1 MPLILRT
8 NSNNPDFKK
17 LTDELDI
24 ELCRIY
30 NTNPEDYEE
39 YNRITGLPTVVL
51 AYENEEVVGCGCFKI
66 FNDKTV
72 EIKRMF
78 IVEEKRGKGIAS
90 SILAEL
96 ETWAKE
102 LGYSKAVLE
111 TGKGQPHAINLYK
124 KYGYQRTENY
134 NQSDALD
141 ISVCLEK
148 VLQPATKN
156 A

>member
-1 MPLILRT
+1 MILRT
-8 NSNNPDFKK
+8 TSDNPDFKK
-17 LTDELDI
+17 LTGELDV

-51 AYENEEVVGCGCFKI
+51 AYKNDEPIGCGCFKI
-66 FNDKTV
+66 FNDKAV

-78 IVEEKRGKGIAS
+78 INENQRGKGAAS

-102 LGYSKAVLE
+102 LGYSEVVLE
-111 TGKGQPHAINLYK
+111 TGKGQPNAINLYK
-124 KYGYQRTENY
+124 KHGYQITENY
-134 NQSDALD
+134 NQYDDLE
-141 ISVCLEK
+141 ISVCLKK
-148 VLQPATKN
+148 VL
-156 A
+156 

>member
-8 NSNNPDFKK
+8 NSDNPDFKR
-17 LTDELDI
+17 LTSKLDI
-24 ELCRIY
+24 ELCKIY

-51 AYENEEVVGCGCFKI
+51 AYENDKPVGCGCFK
-66 FNDKTV
+66 FFSDKAV

-78 IVEEKRGKGIAS
+78 IVEDERGKGIAS

-102 LGYSKAVLE
+102 LGYLNVVLE
-111 TGKGQPHAINLYK
+111 TGKGQPNAINLYE

-134 NQSDALD
+134 NQYDELG
-141 ISVCLEK
+141 ISVCLKK
-148 VLQPATKN
+148 VL
-156 A
+156 

>member
-1 MPLILRT
+1 MPVILRT
-8 NSNNPDFKK
+8 NSDNPDFKK

-39 YNRITGLPTVVL
+39 YNRISGLPTVVL
-51 AYENEEVVGCGCFKI
+51 AYENEEVIGCGCFKA
-66 FNDKTV
+66 FNDTAV

-78 IVEEKRGKGIAS
+78 IRENQRGKGVAS
-90 SILAEL
+90 SILTEL
-96 ETWAKE
+96 EIWAKE
-102 LGYSKAVLE
+102 MGYSKVVLE

-124 KYGYQRTENY
+124 KHGYKQTENY
-134 NQSDALD
+134 NQYDELG

-148 VLQPATKN
+148 VL
-156 A
+156 